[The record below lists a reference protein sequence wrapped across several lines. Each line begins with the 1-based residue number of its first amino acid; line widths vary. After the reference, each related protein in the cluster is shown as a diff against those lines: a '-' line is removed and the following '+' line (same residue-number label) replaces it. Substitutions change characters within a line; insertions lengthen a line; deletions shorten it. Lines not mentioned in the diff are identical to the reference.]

1 MAVKNLQ
8 ESSLT
13 VPDFPVGGLMMWG
26 VINGG
31 APIGWLRCDGA
42 SYNTSYYPELFDR
55 IGYSFGGSGSSFN
68 VPNQISSF
76 DGITLVGWESSG
88 SSVGTVIGENNVTL
102 TSSQAGESSTTHTHT
117 KVALNTE
124 HDHTLTSYLL
134 GTTGGGANGSSASSR
149 SYINNTALSPVT
161 NPSTSSLQTSL
172 VLTNVSYP
180 ATNAVDAHTNI
191 QPSVG
196 IEYIIRAYTL

>member
-117 KVALNTE
+117 KVATNTE
-124 HDHTLTSYLL
+124 HSHTLTNYNL
-134 GTTGGGANGSSASSR
+134 GTTGGGTTGSSFTSR
-149 SYINNTALSPVT
+149 AYTLNTPLSTTT
-161 NPSTSSLQTSL
+161 NPTTSSLQTSL
-172 VLTNVSYP
+172 TLTNVSYP
-180 ATNAVDAHTNI
+180 ATNAIDAHTNI
-191 QPSVG
+191 QPSIG